1 MIKIGQQQIITMNFF
16 LVPRLGNRPC
26 PTSHVPNLQPTD
38 DSCRAGYNFLPSKI
52 LTFAWADGPKIFQV
66 VLLES
71 KMFLNEKGSQ
81 PLQDGLAPNSAH

>member
-1 MIKIGQQQIITMNFF
+1 MTLAEQVGI
-16 LVPRLGNRPC
+16 
-26 PTSHVPNLQPTD
+26 S
-38 DSCRAGYNFLPSKI
+38 YNFLPSKI

-66 VLLES
+66 VLLDS